1 MPLLFALR
9 DKIGLSSTRQL
20 LLPRGGLGALATSLR
35 NYLSAAV
42 LILARTVAKV
52 SAYTVVGREAARLGA
67 VASAAHIL
75 CFQLGVV
82 TTQVCES
89 TAIATQTLLAR
100 EINAAKPRAAVAR
113 HIVARGLQIGGG
125 AAAILSGSTLLGRRR
140 LVTGLTTDPAVQ
152 AAMLVVLP
160 AVLAA
165 QVLKGAAYPINGA
178 LMGGLDWSAAALS
191 MWLAQ
196 LSCVGAVAVWSRRGA
211 VALSLPNLWATFVLL
226 FVVQCV
232 TGLARILSGTGPWK
246 LLYQEEPKEGPTPK
260 A

>member
-1 MPLLFALR
+1 M
-9 DKIGLSSTRQL
+9 
-20 LLPRGGLGALATSLR
+20 
-35 NYLSAAV
+35 

-100 EINAAKPRAAVAR
+100 ELNAAKPRAAVAR

-140 LVTGLTTDPAVQ
+140 LVTLRP
-152 AAMLVVLP
+152 LP
-160 AVLAA
+160 ALT
-165 QVLKGAAYPINGA
+165 LPLSRTPTRYP
-178 LMGGLDWSAAALS
+178 
-191 MWLAQ
+191 
-196 LSCVGAVAVWSRRGA
+196 
-211 VALSLPNLWATFVLL
+211 
-226 FVVQCV
+226 
-232 TGLARILSGTGPWK
+232 
-246 LLYQEEPKEGPTPK
+246 
-260 A
+260 